1 MTSANSTSW
10 EKEIRIKNFYDLNFY
25 RNKYF
30 ELLEKMT
37 EYGGWEELYLSR
49 FNLSAKVF

>member
-1 MTSANSTSW
+1 M
-10 EKEIRIKNFYDLNFY
+10 KCGQQEIRIKNQYSLNFY

-37 EYGGWEELYLSR
+37 KSGGWEELYLSR
-49 FNLSAKVF
+49 FKY